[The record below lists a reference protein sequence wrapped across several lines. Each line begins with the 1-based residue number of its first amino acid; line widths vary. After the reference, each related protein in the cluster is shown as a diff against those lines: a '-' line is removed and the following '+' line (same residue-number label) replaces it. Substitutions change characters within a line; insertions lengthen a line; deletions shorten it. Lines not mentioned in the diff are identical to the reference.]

1 MNGCFWPEAAI
12 GFAENHANRIA
23 ALRAEA
29 AIGPTELSI
38 AASAPKRNSNLLR
51 LLFYGMSLVYANGAK
66 QQIAVT
72 EEKL

>member
-1 MNGCFWPEAAI
+1 MILNVCFWPEAAI

-38 AASAPKRNSNLLR
+38 AAFDRGCVKTQ
-51 LLFYGMSLVYANGAK
+51 K
-66 QQIAVT
+66 
-72 EEKL
+72 

>member
-1 MNGCFWPEAAI
+1 MKFIKQASLRWVISYLTNGCFWPEAAI

-38 AASAPKRNSNLLR
+38 AAFDPKLTLR
-51 LLFYGMSLVYANGAK
+51 SIIQGM
-66 QQIAVT
+66 
-72 EEKL
+72 